1 MKKWVY
7 KFGNGKAEGDA
18 KMKGLLGGK
27 GANLAELSNLGLPVP
42 PGFTISAEGCLDYY
56 KYNKSINADIIS
68 QVKLCL
74 SDLGSNIGLIFGDE
88 NNPLLIS
95 VRSGASVSMP
105 GMMDTILNIGLN
117 DKTVLG
123 LARLSGN
130 ERFAYDCYR
139 RLIEMYS
146 DVVLDVKRSYF
157 EGILKNHLI
166 NAHVDDERNLSSE
179 SLKQLIEE
187 YKKLLLS
194 KERSFPQD
202 PYEQLWNSI
211 TAVFSS
217 WMNERAIT
225 YRKIHS
231 ISGQLGT
238 AVNMQSMVFGN
249 FGDDSATGVCFTRNP
264 STGEDKF
271 YGEFMIN
278 AQGEDVVAGIRTPQ
292 QITFEGKKLN
302 YLDSPSLEE
311 LMPEVY
317 KELVSVSKR
326 LESHFKDVQDIE
338 FTIQN
343 KKLWLL
349 QTRNAKRS
357 SAAAVK
363 IAVDMVKEGI
373 ISKQD
378 AILRVSSN
386 DINNLL
392 HPQIDSKS
400 TGHKVICK
408 GLPAS
413 PGAATGIIC
422 FNPSEVIKYKGQ
434 KVILVRS
441 ETSPEDI
448 GGMHLSQGIITGRGG
463 MTSHAAVV
471 ARGMGKPC
479 VVGVDEFEINEDIG
493 IIRVGDL
500 TLNAG
505 DKISING
512 ATGEVIYGEVATT
525 LPEISA
531 ELEELLNWCDE
542 IRDLKIR
549 SNSDTKKDAEMS
561 RKFGAEGIGLCRT
574 EHMFFKDDRIVSVR
588 KMILA
593 ASELERNKALDELF
607 LYQKQ
612 DFKEIFQVM
621 NGLPVTVR
629 LLDPPLH
636 EFISL
641 KNHEIKE
648 LAHSLGASPKE
659 VLGRIESL
667 KEANPMLGHR
677 GCRLAVSYPEI
688 YKMQARAIL
697 EASLDAGYDQSV
709 EIMIPLVFSLKE
721 LEYCKNLVLEVA
733 NGLKSKVNYSIGT
746 MIELPRAALMAG
758 NLAKEAEFFSFGTN
772 DLTQTTLGLSRDDS
786 ASFMQDYLDNNIL
799 AADPFLSIDIEGVGE
814 LIKIASKRGK
824 NTNPKIK
831 LGICGEHGGDPDSIQ
846 FFHNMGLD
854 YVSCSPY
861 RVPVARFAAA
871 VANVA
876 KAS

>member
-7 KFGNGKAEGDA
+7 KFGNGRAEGAA
-18 KMKGLLGGK
+18 KMKALLGGK
-27 GANLAELSNLGLPVP
+27 GANLAEISSLGLPVP
-42 PGFTISAEGCLDYY
+42 PGFTVSTESCLDYY
-56 KYNKSINADIIS
+56 NCNKSVSAEVTS
-68 QVKLCL
+68 QVESALF
-74 SDLGSNIGLIFGDE
+74 DLGVNMGLTFGDMD
-88 NNPLLIS
+88 NPLLVS

-105 GMMDTILNIGLN
+105 GMMDTILNVGLN

-123 LARLSGN
+123 LAKLSGN

-139 RLIEMYS
+139 RLIEMYG
-146 DVVLDVKRSYF
+146 DVVLNVDRGYF
-157 EGILKNHLI
+157 EKILGNYLKDV
-166 NAHVDDERNLSSE
+166 HVDDERNLTSDH
-179 SLKQLIEE
+179 LKQIIED

-194 KERSFPQD
+194 KGKNFPQE
-202 PYEQLWNSI
+202 PREQLWNSI

-225 YRKIHS
+225 YRKIHN
-231 ISGQLGT
+231 ISDQLGT
-238 AVNMQSMVFGN
+238 AVNVQSMVFGN

-292 QITFEGKKLN
+292 QITLEGRKLN

-311 LMPEVY
+311 VMPEIY
-317 KELVSVSKR
+317 KELVTTSKR
-326 LESHFKDVQDIE
+326 LETHFKDVQDIE

-357 SAAAVK
+357 SASAVK
-363 IAVDMVKEGI
+363 IAVDMVKEGV
-373 ISKQD
+373 ISKEE
-378 AILRVSSN
+378 AILRVSPN

-392 HPQIDSKS
+392 HPQIDSNNAD
-400 TGHKVICK
+400 HKIICK

-413 PGAATGIIC
+413 PGAATGVIC
-422 FNPSEVIKYKGQ
+422 FNSSEVIKYKGQ
-434 KVILVRS
+434 KMILVRS

-479 VVGVDEFEINEDIG
+479 VVGVDEFEIDESAGTIK
-493 IIRVGDL
+493 VGKL
-500 TLNAG
+500 ILNAG

-512 ATGEVIYGEVATT
+512 ATGEVIHGEVTTT
-525 LPEISA
+525 LPEISD
-531 ELEELLNWCDE
+531 ELEELLSWCDA
-542 IRDLKIR
+542 IRALKVR
-549 SNSDTKKDAEMS
+549 SNSDTKKDAEIS
-561 RKFGAEGIGLCRT
+561 RKFSAEGIGLCRT
-574 EHMFFKDDRIVSVR
+574 EHMFFKGDRIISVR
-588 KMILA
+588 KMIVA
-593 ASELERNKALDELF
+593 NSELNRNKALDELF

-612 DFKEIFQVM
+612 DFKEIFEVM
-621 NGLPVTVR
+621 MGLPVTVR

-636 EFISL
+636 EFINL
-641 KNHEIKE
+641 KDYEVKE
-648 LAHSLGASPKE
+648 LAHSLGCSTKE
-659 VLGRIESL
+659 ILSRIESL

-688 YKMQARAIL
+688 YQMQARAIL
-697 EASLDAGYDQSV
+697 EASLEAGYDQKV

-721 LEYCKNLVLEVA
+721 LEYCKNLILEVV

-746 MIELPRAALMAG
+746 MIELPRAALRAG
-758 NLAKEAEFFSFGTN
+758 DLAAEAEFFSFGTN

-786 ASFMQDYLDNNIL
+786 ASFMQDYLDSNIL
-799 AADPFLSIDIEGVGE
+799 ATDPFSSIDIDGVGE
-814 LIKIASKRGK
+814 LIKIASERGRSA
-824 NTNPKIK
+824 NPKIK
-831 LGICGEHGGDPDSIQ
+831 LGICGEHGGDPASIQ
-846 FFHNMGLD
+846 FFHNMGFD

-871 VANVA
+871 VANI
-876 KAS
+876 KQS